1 MPGGDAQS
9 QARSH
14 ASAPRNGPAHL
25 PARVRATM
33 RTTSMRSAR
42 RQCAIAH
49 VCARRAC
56 RRAATPLRVSGLPAK
71 ARRASDEPARRR
83 CSASNVPSAGP
94 RLLADRSSSRGG
106 PAVRTMAWCVCVR
119 VGGWARARA
128 MAVNWTSQKL
138 ARRQAVK
145 SDARLRSEPDT
156 AQRRSSCGTRAAQV
170 TIPQQDVYVWCGRV
184 DEWVRKCVFI

>member
-106 PAVRTMAWCVCVR
+106 PAVRTMAWCVCACGW
-119 VGGWARARA
+119 VGAGSRDGG
-128 MAVNWTSQKL
+128 KL
-138 ARRQAVK
+138 DFAKARQAAGREVRC
-145 SDARLRSEPDT
+145 ATEI
-156 AQRRSSCGTRAAQV
+156 RAGHSTETLIV
-170 TIPQQDVYVWCGRV
+170 RDKGRPGHHPSAGCV
-184 DEWVRKCVFI
+184 CLVREGGRMGA